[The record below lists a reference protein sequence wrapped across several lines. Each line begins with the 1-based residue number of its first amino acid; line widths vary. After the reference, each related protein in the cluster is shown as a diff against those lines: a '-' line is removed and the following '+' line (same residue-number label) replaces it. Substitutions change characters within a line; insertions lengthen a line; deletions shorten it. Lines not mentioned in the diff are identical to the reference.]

1 MKRLIKLSEL
11 DINNLE
17 MEYRRMI
24 EDNER
29 SYFDGGKE
37 ENDKNFE
44 LKQHE
49 NNDAKTFV
57 LNPQNVV
64 DYENEQLDTNPRP
77 GIPGWWAS
85 SMRWIGR

>member
-1 MKRLIKLSEL
+1 MKRLVKLSAV
-11 DINNLE
+11 DMNKLE

-29 SYFDGGKE
+29 SFFDGNSKT
-37 ENDKNFE
+37 NDKNFE
-44 LKQHE
+44 LKRDE